1 MKRINDENNQRYA
14 LKLEHQMHQKLRLE
28 YQRAVNK
35 ERRETNI
42 NQRNTHRNHILSANR
57 GKYEETKDYKSQMAG
72 ERGYLMRE
80 NKGKAAEIYSS

>member
-1 MKRINDENNQRYA
+1 MN
-14 LKLEHQMHQKLRLE
+14 QKLKLE

-42 NQRNTHRNHILSANR
+42 NQRNTHRNQMLSANR
-57 GKYEETKDYKSQMAG
+57 DKYEETKDYKTQMAG

-80 NKGKAAEIYSS
+80 NKGKCSEIYNS